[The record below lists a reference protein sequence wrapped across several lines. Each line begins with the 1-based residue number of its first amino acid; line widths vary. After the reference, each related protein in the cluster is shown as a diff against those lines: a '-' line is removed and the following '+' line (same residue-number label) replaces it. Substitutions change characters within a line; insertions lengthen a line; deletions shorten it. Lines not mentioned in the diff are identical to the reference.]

1 MKRLSR
7 EMMQR
12 QFKLINYIG
21 LAMITSVFV
30 YAAIVISINNG
41 YILYNQPQI
50 FYSSFTAIKYILVA
64 ISILFYFIIKLI
76 KIKSIK
82 SLRSYFIGTIII
94 FALCDAISI
103 YGLVVFLLSTNPL
116 DFYIF
121 MAISML
127 YFFMFYPR
135 YDVWERLWDQETH

>member
-21 LAMITSVFV
+21 LIMISTVFV
-30 YAAIVISINNG
+30 FAAIVISINNG
-41 YILYNQPQI
+41 FIPYKPPPIEPGVYAPV
-50 FYSSFTAIKYILVA
+50 KYILLF
-64 ISILFYFIIKLI
+64 ISIMFYFIIKKINSLI
-76 KIKSIK
+76 SKSIK
-82 SLRSYFIGTIII
+82 TFFKGVIIV
-94 FALCDAISI
+94 FALCDAVSI
-103 YGLVVFLLSTNPL
+103 YGLVVFLMSGNPL

-127 YFFMFYPR
+127 YFFLFYPR
-135 YDVWERLWDQETH
+135 YDNWKRLWNQEAR